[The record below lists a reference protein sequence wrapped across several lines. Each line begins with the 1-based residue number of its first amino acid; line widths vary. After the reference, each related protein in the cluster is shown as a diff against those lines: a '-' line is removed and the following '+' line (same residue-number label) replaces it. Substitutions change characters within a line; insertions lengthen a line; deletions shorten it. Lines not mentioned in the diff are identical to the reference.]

1 MESLLVRKS
10 VILTLQ
16 PACDTVECI
25 FPDSLLWD
33 VDDNVYAFV
42 YNAVY
47 DGHTAA
53 KLFYD
58 KQWLDATL

>member
-1 MESLLVRKS
+1 MKSSWIRKS
-10 VILTLQ
+10 VVLTLQ
-16 PACDTVECI
+16 PFYDTVECI
-25 FPDSLLWD
+25 FPESLLWD